1 MQDFYVASAGKSW
14 LTVVNSSSH
23 TEFLD
28 AGGFLNRVIAGL
40 CGKSG
45 RNSFQVIPAS
55 KIVLEWAA
63 VSTSHR
69 GAVQRLW
76 VSLQFGACSYN
87 L

>member
-1 MQDFYVASAGKSW
+1 MQDFYAASAGKSW

-45 RNSFQVIPAS
+45 RNTFQVIPAFRYFS
-55 KIVLEWAA
+55 
-63 VSTSHR
+63 S
-69 GAVQRLW
+69 G
-76 VSLQFGACSYN
+76 LQ
-87 L
+87 